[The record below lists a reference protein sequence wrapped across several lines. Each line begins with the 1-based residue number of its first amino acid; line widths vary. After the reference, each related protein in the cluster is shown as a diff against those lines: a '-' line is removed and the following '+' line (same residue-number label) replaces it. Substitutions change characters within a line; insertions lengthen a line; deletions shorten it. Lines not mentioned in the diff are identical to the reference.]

1 MPAFVVTTVAIDFVS
16 LLFGIPLRQ
25 LATAASL
32 LRFIPG

>member
-1 MPAFVVTTVAIDFVS
+1 VVATVAIDFVS

-32 LRFIPG
+32 LRLIPG